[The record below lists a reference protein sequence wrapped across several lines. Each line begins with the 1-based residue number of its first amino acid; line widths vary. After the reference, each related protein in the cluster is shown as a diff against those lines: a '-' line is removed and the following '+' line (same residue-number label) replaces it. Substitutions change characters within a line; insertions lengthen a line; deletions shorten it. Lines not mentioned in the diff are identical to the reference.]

1 MKDKLKE
8 KLKQLLELI
17 MKNKKIFI
25 GILTILLVLVI
36 VLVILL
42 DKGTFAVEE
51 DTDNLTITCPDT
63 ASGGQEIECSIVLNS
78 VTFSTQGLNASYSVT
93 EGMEFVKFTAEDIW
107 NVYANDSDGF
117 VLVNFDGVTG
127 SSLVGT
133 VKYKIPET
141 ASSNEKYKVELV
153 NATIGDGD
161 VTSITFE
168 NVYDEIRILS
178 DVNTLD
184 NITLSTG
191 SLDEEFNG
199 GINEHNA
206 TVDSEKVTINAI
218 KTDDN
223 SSVSGDIGEV
233 TLHYGTNTF
242 NIMVTSE
249 TGIQNTYTLN
259 IYRPYNFSS
268 DVYTYSKENNYI
280 YTKTNIDSTTILSNL
295 VLPTELTGDIK
306 NNNLIISYGDEK
318 LLEINIINI
327 TSTKYTML
335 ENIMYIESNLSYAS
349 LMNTITLNGVTTSIY
364 DEEGNLINSGVVI
377 EGYKLKVFYN
387 DTLLE
392 EYTFDEEYLSIDN
405 LNVDDANNIIK
416 RIVLGT
422 NYSELLSN
430 ITTTGT
436 ITVKDKDGNILN
448 NNNTVKT
455 GDVIEVKMASG
466 TYSYTISVLGDLTGT
481 GTATLGDVSL
491 LYRYLKGKT
500 ELELYQIAAGDVINN
515 GSIKVNDVSRIYR
528 YYKGKITSMEVE

>member
-25 GILTILLVLVI
+25 AIVTILLVLVI

-42 DKGTFAVEE
+42 NKGTFAVEE
-51 DTDNLTITCPDT
+51 DTDTLTITCPET

-78 VTFSTQGLNASYSVT
+78 VTISTQGLNANYNVT

-153 NATIGDGD
+153 NAAIGDGN

-268 DVYTYSKENNYI
+268 DVYTYSKEDNYI

-349 LMNTITLNGVTTSIY
+349 LMNTITLNGVTASIY

-448 NNNTVKT
+448 NNTTVKT

>member
-1 MKDKLKE
+1 MKDRLEE

-51 DTDNLTITCPDT
+51 DTDTLTITCPDT
-63 ASGGQEIECSIVLNS
+63 ASGGQEIECFIVLNS
-78 VTFSTQGLNASYSVT
+78 VTFSTQGLNANYSVT
-93 EGMEFVKFTAEDIW
+93 EGMEFVKFTSEDIW

-117 VLVNFDGVTG
+117 VLVNFDGVIG

-268 DVYTYSKENNYI
+268 DVYTYSKEDNYI
-280 YTKTNIDSTTILSNL
+280 YTKTNIDSITILSNL

-318 LLEINIINI
+318 LLEIKIINI
-327 TSTKYTML
+327 ISTKYTML

-349 LMNTITLNGVTTSIY
+349 LMNTITLNGVTASIY

-500 ELELYQIAAGDVINN
+500 KLELYQIAAGDVINN

>member
-25 GILTILLVLVI
+25 TILTILLVLVI

-42 DKGTFAVEE
+42 NKGTFAVEE
-51 DTDNLTITCPDT
+51 DTDTLTITCPDT

-141 ASSNEKYKVELV
+141 ASSNEKYKVELL

-233 TLHYGTNTF
+233 TLHYGTNIF

-318 LLEINIINI
+318 LLEIKIINI

-349 LMNTITLNGVTTSIY
+349 LMNTITLNGVTASTY

-377 EGYKLKVFYN
+377 EGYKLKIFYN

-448 NNNTVKT
+448 NNTTVKT

>member
-8 KLKQLLELI
+8 KLKQLLDLI
-17 MKNKKIFI
+17 KKNKKIFI
-25 GILTILLVLVI
+25 GIVTILLVLVI

-42 DKGTFAVEE
+42 NKGTFAVEE
-51 DTDNLTITCPDT
+51 DTDTLTITCPDT

-141 ASSNEKYKVELV
+141 VSSNEKYKVELV

-233 TLHYGTNTF
+233 TLHYGTNIF

-318 LLEINIINI
+318 LLEIKIINI

-430 ITTTGT
+430 ITTTGN

-448 NNNTVKT
+448 NNTNVKT

>member
-25 GILTILLVLVI
+25 TILTILLVLVI

-42 DKGTFAVEE
+42 NKGTFAVEE
-51 DTDNLTITCPDT
+51 DTDTLTITCPDT

-78 VTFSTQGLNASYSVT
+78 VTFSTQGLNASYNVT

-268 DVYTYSKENNYI
+268 NVYTYSKENNYI
-280 YTKTNIDSTTILSNL
+280 YTKTNVDSKTILSNL

-318 LLEINIINI
+318 LLEVKIINI
-327 TSTKYTML
+327 TSTKYTVL

-349 LMNTITLNGVTTSIY
+349 LMNTITLNGVTASTY

-377 EGYKLKVFYN
+377 EGYKLKIFYN

-405 LNVDDANNIIK
+405 LNVDDANNIIR

>member
-25 GILTILLVLVI
+25 AIVTILLVLVI

-42 DKGTFAVEE
+42 NKGTFAVEE
-51 DTDNLTITCPDT
+51 DTDTLTITCPDT

-78 VTFSTQGLNASYSVT
+78 VTISTQGLNANYNVT

-242 NIMVTSE
+242 NIMVISE

-318 LLEINIINI
+318 LLEIKIINI

-335 ENIMYIESNLSYAS
+335 ENIIYIESNLSYAS
-349 LMNTITLNGVTTSIY
+349 LMNTITLNGITASIY

-448 NNNTVKT
+448 NNTTVKT

>member
-1 MKDKLKE
+1 MKDKLKV

-25 GILTILLVLVI
+25 TILTILLVLVI

-42 DKGTFAVEE
+42 NKGTFAVEE
-51 DTDNLTITCPDT
+51 DTDTLTITCPDT

-78 VTFSTQGLNASYSVT
+78 VTFSTQGLNASYNVT

-168 NVYDEIRILS
+168 NVYDEIRIIS

-318 LLEINIINI
+318 LLEIKIINI

-349 LMNTITLNGVTTSIY
+349 LMNTITLNGVTASTY

-377 EGYKLKVFYN
+377 EGYKLKIFYN

-405 LNVDDANNIIK
+405 LNVDDANNIIR

-448 NNNTVKT
+448 NNTTVKT
-455 GDVIEVKMASG
+455 GDVIEVRMASG

-481 GTATLGDVSL
+481 ATATLGDVSL

>member
-8 KLKQLLELI
+8 KLKQLLDLI
-17 MKNKKIFI
+17 KKNKKIFI
-25 GILTILLVLVI
+25 GIVTILLVLVI

-42 DKGTFAVEE
+42 NKGTFAVEE
-51 DTDNLTITCPDT
+51 DTDTLTITCPDT

-191 SLDEEFNG
+191 ALDEEFNG

-233 TLHYGTNTF
+233 TLHYGTNIF

-318 LLEINIINI
+318 LLEIKIINI

-335 ENIMYIESNLSYAS
+335 ENIMYIESNLSYTS
-349 LMNTITLNGVTTSIY
+349 LMNTITLNGVTASIY

-377 EGYKLKVFYN
+377 EGYKLKIFYN

-405 LNVDDANNIIK
+405 LNVDDVNNIIK
-416 RIVLGT
+416 RVVLGT

-430 ITTTGT
+430 ITTTGN

-448 NNNTVKT
+448 NNTNVKT